1 MKKPILLL
9 LMFVAFCGSAGAQ
22 KGRSGVGL
30 GLTYGFETYNYEA
43 EHNMGFTLKYQ
54 YGISNMF
61 EIEPSFT
68 YYVYGEGPD
77 RSYYYSGLYK
87 WRDNMLKDYRLNYA
101 LGVNLH
107 TYFFKTR
114 LRPYLITGFQA
125 YGIRWPKYDV
135 TLDPYYAQGKLVT
148 PSSETLGGEKC
159 IKPAAHVGVGADF
172 RLFYHSNLQLE
183 LGYDTYL
190 KVFANLTYVYKF

>member
-1 MKKPILLL
+1 MKRKILLL
-9 LMFVAFCGSAGAQ
+9 LAIVLSVGGYAQ

-30 GLTYGFETYNYEA
+30 GLTYGLETSDYYEA
-43 EHNMGFTLKYQ
+43 PNQLGISLKYQ

-68 YYVYGEGPD
+68 YYVYGGEGNTNTH
-77 RSYYYSGLYK
+77 YYK
-87 WRDNMLKDYRLNYA
+87 WSSYASSLYRLNYA

-107 TYFFKTR
+107 TYFLKTR

-125 YGIRWPKYDV
+125 YGVRWPEYEV
-135 TLDPYYAQGKLVT
+135 TLEPYYVQGKLVV
-148 PSSETLGGEKC
+148 PSKETETVGGEKG
-159 IKPAAHVGVGADF
+159 IKPAAHVGIGADF

-183 LGYDTYL
+183 AGYDTYL
-190 KVFANLTYVYKF
+190 LVFANFSYVYKF